1 MDLLKYRLIKLHV
14 VTYNFFN
21 SLFFHFVYFIL
32 LCFSVFVF
40 KDLLKNEQDQVPK
53 EISQKYYIS
62 RVLGQGACGLVKL
75 VYNKV

>member
-1 MDLLKYRLIKLHV
+1 MFLIL
-14 VTYNFFN
+14 
-21 SLFFHFVYFIL
+21 
-32 LCFSVFVF
+32 FSVFIF

-75 VYNKV
+75 VYDKVIKKYNPTITYGVGLTEFTLFTV